1 MPGTPLS
8 LVRRVACAA
17 LTFCALPAGAQVAD
31 RARAAAVV
39 DSIANAALATGQAAG
54 LSIAVVRGRDTVVL
68 KGYGKADLEL
78 DVATPDR
85 AVYEIGSVTKQFTA
99 AAIMQLVEQGKLSLD
114 DEITKHL
121 PSYPTQGRTIT
132 VRRLLDHTSGIKGYT
147 ELPEFGAIATRAL
160 PRDTLVALF
169 SGRPFDFAPG
179 AAQAYNNSAYF
190 LLGLIIEKVGGQ
202 PYATYVK
209 EQLFARAGMADSRY
223 CSNDEVVPRRAHG
236 YQPGPG
242 AQGLRRAG
250 YIDHTWPYA
259 AGSLCSTAGDLV
271 AWTRALHGGRILG
284 PAAYREFLTPGRLG
298 DGTPLRYAM
307 GLFVNDS
314 IGGHLAIHHGGDI
327 PGFSTNLAYV
337 PADSMIVAVLMNTGG
352 PVRPDAVTQAIVVA
366 LLGDRT
372 PKPLAWKGRAADY
385 AGEYRGIGRG
395 REQVIAIAA
404 DGAARGM
411 TVRVNGG
418 PAQPLAFLGGE
429 TFGRGPVRYT
439 FLREGGRVTKVRSDA
454 RSVTSVATRVAAP
467 AATST
472 DAR

>member
-1 MPGTPLS
+1 MSRTYRS
-8 LVRRVACAA
+8 LVRRAACAA
-17 LTFCALPAGAQVAD
+17 LTLGALPAGAQVAD

-39 DSIANAALATGQAAG
+39 DSIANAALATGRAAG
-54 LSIAVVRGRDTVVL
+54 LSIAVVRGRDTLVL

-78 DVATPDR
+78 DVATPER

-99 AAIMQLVEQGKLSLD
+99 AAVMQLVEQGKLSLD
-114 DEITKHL
+114 DDVTKHL
-121 PSYPTQGRTIT
+121 PSYPTQGQKVTL
-132 VRRLLDHTSGIKGYT
+132 RRLLDHTSGIKGYT
-147 ELPEFGAIATRAL
+147 ELQEFGAIATRAL

-169 SGRPFDFAPG
+169 STRPFDFAPG

-190 LLGLIIEKVGGQ
+190 LLGLIVEKVSGQ
-202 PYATYVK
+202 SYAAYVK

-223 CSNDEVVPRRAHG
+223 CSNDEVVQRRAHG

-242 AQGLRRAG
+242 GAGLRRAS
-250 YIDHTWPYA
+250 YMDHTWPYA

-271 AWTRALHGGRILG
+271 AWTQALHGGRILG
-284 PAAYREFLTPGRLG
+284 PATYRQFLTPGRLD

-307 GLFVNDS
+307 GLVVNDS
-314 IGGHLAIHHGGDI
+314 IAGHAAIHHGGDI
-327 PGFSTNLAYV
+327 PGFSANLTYLTG
-337 PADSMIVAVLMNTGG
+337 DSTTIAVLMNTGG
-352 PVRPDAVTQAIVVA
+352 PVRPDAIAQAIVVA

-404 DGAARGM
+404 DSAARGM
-411 TVRVNGG
+411 SVRVNGG

-439 FLREGGRVTKVRSDA
+439 FVREGGRVTKVRSDA

-467 AATST
+467 GTAAT